1 MPKTKA
7 MNAFDVI
14 GETVNEKEK
23 ETEKISFKEMFPYE
37 DKKLQDIES
46 TYAQTIAN
54 ATSKKER
61 DAAKKELQ
69 SCVKRA
75 ADDLLR
81 KDKSMQLRFPFK
93 LEKDSVDKIT
103 ANPKYYLNDGI
114 ITKTH
119 RKGRCW
125 VCGKKSCVGDIFVVI
140 EGDGTKMWCIGCAD
154 NNITIDG
161 AGSYIVQSV

>member
-1 MPKTKA
+1 MHA
-7 MNAFDVI
+7 
-14 GETVNEKEK
+14 
-23 ETEKISFKEMFPYE
+23 
-37 DKKLQDIES
+37 
-46 TYAQTIAN
+46 
-54 ATSKKER
+54 
-61 DAAKKELQ
+61 
-69 SCVKRA
+69 VKV
-75 ADDLLR
+75 
-81 KDKSMQLRFPFK
+81 SIK

-125 VCGKKSCVGDIFVVI
+125 ACGKKSGVGDIFVVI